1 MEWKWTKGEPYER
14 SRRISNKVSNN
25 ENSNNKNMYESNNNN
40 YENNATNN
48 NNIPN
53 LIPEKNN
60 EDLAF
65 SYSLNHDENTWE
77 ILNQSFS
84 GFRQE
89 NKRADTDKRLAER
102 QMFAQVNM
110 NPYLVNN
117 DYVNDI
123 ETHNHF
129 MKPLS
134 TSLDREKGNEISE

>member
-14 SRRISNKVSNN
+14 SKR
-25 ENSNNKNMYESNNNN
+25 M
-40 YENNATNN
+40 TNN
-48 NNIPN
+48 LSCGENTSNFNNTHN
-53 LIPEKNN
+53 SDNNDNFYSEKTHQ
-60 EDLAF
+60 DLAL
-65 SYSLNHDENTWE
+65 SCSLNHDENTWE

-102 QMFAQVNM
+102 QMVAQVSM

-117 DYVNDI
+117 NYIDDI
-123 ETHNHF
+123 ETHNNF

-134 TSLDREKGNEISE
+134 TNLDKEKGNEINE

>member
-14 SRRISNKVSNN
+14 SRRIPKNVYTN
-25 ENSNNKNMYESNNNN
+25 ENSNDKNIYENNINNNN
-40 YENNATNN
+40 LN
-48 NNIPN
+48 
-53 LIPEKNN
+53 PEKNN

-89 NKRADTDKRLAER
+89 NKRADTDKRLAQR
-102 QMFAQVNM
+102 QMIAQVNM
-110 NPYLVNN
+110 NPYLMNN

-123 ETHNHF
+123 ETHNNF
-129 MKPLS
+129 MKPQS
-134 TSLDREKGNEISE
+134 TSFDREKGNEINE